1 MLTMQTRA
9 VLREG
14 LILGMIGASSVA
26 VWFLLVDGIAGRPFF
41 TPAVLGSV
49 VLFGRDVASV
59 STDMQ
64 PVLAYTAVH
73 LVAFLVAGI
82 IIAAIMA
89 EARKDPHVL
98 WLLVEFFIVFEFG
111 FYAAVGL
118 AFRPALTELTWFHVA
133 VGNLL
138 AAGGMGFYLWRTR
151 EIRSTSSER
160 PGSGE

>member
-14 LILGMIGASSVA
+14 LVLGLIGAGLVA

-59 STDMQ
+59 SIDMQ
-64 PVLAYTAVH
+64 SILAYTAIH

-118 AFRPALTELTWFHVA
+118 AFRPVLAELTWFNVA

-138 AAGGMGFYLWRTR
+138 AAGGMGLYLWRIR
-151 EIRSTSSER
+151 E
-160 PGSGE
+160 GSG